1 MRLIL
6 NAQTVGEEPQPIW
19 LSSGQSLT
27 VGRTEDAQFVI
38 ATDLLMSRVHFEVA
52 VEGEECR
59 IADRG
64 SSNGTL
70 LNRERIRE
78 ARLQDGDQIQAGHTL
93 FLVRLEPTIAPQSP
107 PKSAPPAEP
116 PRPNFAKKE
125 CSSGVVQVQLKK
137 RPPQPVAEPKKS
149 PLSASHV
156 APEEEDENET
166 AMPGVAPSWSESG
179 ATFDGANIDERRTMD
194 MFSGSF
200 ETPVEEFLQ
209 PKREAAPANPGM
221 VAVMQMI
228 SGSEIGRAVRIDL
241 DQSFSVGRLE
251 QNDVAFPD
259 ELAMS
264 SRHFQI
270 EFFNRELVVHD
281 LGSRNGTFVNGIPC
295 KRAALCDGDRLMVG
309 DAVFQVRFESS
320 RSIPGLSLYVE
331 TFTEVA

>member
-6 NAQTVGEEPQPIW
+6 NAQTAGEGPQPIW

-78 ARLQDGDQIQAGHTL
+78 ARLKDGDQIQAGHTL

-116 PRPNFAKKE
+116 PRPRFIKTE

-137 RPPQPVAEPKKS
+137 RLPQPIAKATENQAITSSVTS
-149 PLSASHV
+149 SV
-156 APEEEDENET
+156 EDENET

-179 ATFDGANIDERRTMD
+179 ANSSRTNIDERRTMEMYPD
-194 MFSGSF
+194 GFS
-200 ETPVEEFLQ
+200 TPVEEF
-209 PKREAAPANPGM
+209 PRPEREVAHVKPGT
-221 VAVMQMI
+221 VAVLQI
-228 SGSEIGRAVRIDL
+228 VSGGEIGRALRVEMG
-241 DQSFSVGRLE
+241 QSFSVGRLE
-251 QNDVAFPD
+251 QNDFAFPN
-259 ELAMS
+259 EQAMS
-264 SRHFQI
+264 GRHFQI
-270 EFFNRELVVHD
+270 EFNSGELVVYD

-295 KRAALCDGDRLMVG
+295 KRAVLCDGDRLMVG
-309 DAVFQVRFESS
+309 DAVFQVRFEGILDGERSS
-320 RSIPGLSLYVE
+320 QFVE
-331 TFTEVA
+331 TVTEVS